1 VVEDDDRAVVDGQG
15 SERSLQLVA
24 IGDIGERINGRSI
37 GLGQAKA
44 WRPMPH
50 AARLGVASAH
60 EQLVRPCLEAR
71 WIPELRQALPDL
83 QQGLLRRVF
92 GQFAVAKDSV
102 RHRLQPSSV
111 DDDKG
116 GERLLISSLSRHHEL
131 GIHPSPHGA
140 PVSAGVT
147 SL

>member
-1 VVEDDDRAVVDGQG
+1 MP
-15 SERSLQLVA
+15 RSAL
-24 IGDIGERINGRSI
+24 D
-37 GLGQAKA
+37 
-44 WRPMPH
+44 
-50 AARLGVASAH
+50 
-60 EQLVRPCLEAR
+60 
-71 WIPELRQALPDL
+71 PELRQALPDL

-92 GQFAVAKDSV
+92 GQFAVAAISV

-147 SL
+147 SVGKVARSRHFFNFVGQLAGRQRRAIDRAAAEVALRALTAGAIAR